1 MAIWPS
7 LAPRAAA
14 ARACKWGGLAALL
27 QAVRGTAGNIATF
40 MTVGKPLDDAI
51 AHFVGASL
59 LPLLL
64 VVAGIR
70 LWRHDSWPVCMQAA
84 IG

>member
-40 MTVGKPLDDAI
+40 MTVDKPLDDAI

-59 LPLLL
+59 FASSACGGRHSA
-64 VVAGIR
+64 VATR
-70 LWRHDSWPVCMQAA
+70 
-84 IG
+84 